1 MSFHRNKPC
10 AHIDCVSEAH
20 THILRLRE
28 PAPFFACWLL
38 LFLEMTPGTSFT
50 TRLVCVRFR
59 GLFHT
64 CTARRECEY
73 VGGDFFDESTN
84 PSLIKC
90 DLLGPPTLLT
100 TMLAVLARVF
110 KPVVVVW
117 FGLQA
122 IDDLTMIFRAARLAS
137 VVLPGGDKSEL
148 CSVCDDVMGD
158 LLSGTDGIEA
168 MPCNWPCLKIPSCVQ
183 MCERV
188 KASAANSTHFPCIA
202 AGYCDAVEEG
212 EVDADVE
219 CKVGPF
225 FRCTPSRYCK
235 AVRSGLQMSC
245 RLKPGIGRWVG
256 MQNSLGAHAGLL
268 AQGLLSQPH
277 CGEPNAGPYCIATP
291 TGLGAVAE
299 AVGHALSIGYGT
311 VRTISGIETPGGDD
325 DRQWLTFWLILT
337 ILLFVERFLAR
348 VLLSTLPLYYELK
361 LALLCWLMLAG
372 GADTVY
378 RKLRRLLI
386 VRFGNRIVTTEDDQD
401 KDQLGLLRSEI
412 PEIVEASQ
420 AAPAGET
427 SAPKADTAVADCEDQ
442 DWEELKR
449 TDDASS
455 ESLRKVSTFLLSARG
470 ASMLEESPL
479 SVSQKALLVQSA
491 AAEISFQPR
500 FLYVRLVGTAKESL
514 DAELPAMDTNGRAD
528 AYVKCRLVPASG
540 VPYPKRGVMS
550 RTIYRTTAPQW
561 NEELELALVG
571 GSVRCDG
578 TYENRSAAKAEVL
591 FQVFDADV
599 GVWGWLYIALRLSL
613 FAMLVGAA
621 SAYITGYDDKM
632 SRAQVMVAKAVGI
645 TATVLTMA
653 SYVYSRLLRTQD
665 QLIGEAKVCATSGL
679 VPRPT
684 SPGLWLRLTWLDV
697 A

>member
-1 MSFHRNKPC
+1 
-10 AHIDCVSEAH
+10 
-20 THILRLRE
+20 
-28 PAPFFACWLL
+28 
-38 LFLEMTPGTSFT
+38 
-50 TRLVCVRFR
+50 
-59 GLFHT
+59 
-64 CTARRECEY
+64 
-73 VGGDFFDESTN
+73 
-84 PSLIKC
+84 
-90 DLLGPPTLLT
+90 
-100 TMLAVLARVF
+100 
-110 KPVVVVW
+110 
-117 FGLQA
+117 
-122 IDDLTMIFRAARLAS
+122 
-137 VVLPGGDKSEL
+137 
-148 CSVCDDVMGD
+148 
-158 LLSGTDGIEA
+158 
-168 MPCNWPCLKIPSCVQ
+168 
-183 MCERV
+183 
-188 KASAANSTHFPCIA
+188 
-202 AGYCDAVEEG
+202 
-212 EVDADVE
+212 
-219 CKVGPF
+219 
-225 FRCTPSRYCK
+225 
-235 AVRSGLQMSC
+235 MSC

-311 VRTISGIETPGGDD
+311 VATISGIETPGGDD

-337 ILLFVERFLAR
+337 ILLFVERCLAR

-401 KDQLGLLRSEI
+401 KDQLDLLRSEI

-420 AAPAGET
+420 AAPGET
-427 SAPKADTAVADCEDQ
+427 TALKTDTAAVDWEEH

-449 TDDASS
+449 TEDASS

-479 SVSQKALLVQSA
+479 SVSEKALLVQSA

-500 FLYVRLVGTAKESL
+500 FLYVRLVGTATVLSRHSYRVG
-514 DAELPAMDTNGRAD
+514 AELPAMDGNGRAD

-540 VPYPKRGVMS
+540 VPYPKRGVVS

-561 NEELELALVG
+561 NEELELTLVG
-571 GSVRCDG
+571 GNVRCDG
-578 TYENRSAAKAEVL
+578 TYENRSAAKTEVL

-645 TATVLTMA
+645 SLTVLTMA

-665 QLIGEAKVCATSGL
+665 ELIGEAKVPLSILMDQKDHIIHLKLRQPT
-679 VPRPT
+679 VWPPT
-684 SPGLWLRLTWLDV
+684 SPSIKRPPTGQELSQESTEAKLNASGGRGILNVTLSL
-697 A
+697 AER